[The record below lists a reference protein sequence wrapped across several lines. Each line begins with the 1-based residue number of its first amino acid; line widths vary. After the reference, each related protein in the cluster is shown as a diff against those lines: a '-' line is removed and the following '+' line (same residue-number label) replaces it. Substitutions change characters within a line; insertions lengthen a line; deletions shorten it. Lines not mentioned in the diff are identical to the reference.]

1 MNSLVLGDGRRLA
14 YRDSGSG
21 PALVLLHGWAMSSVV
36 FSELSAELSRDF
48 RVLAPDLRGHGG
60 SDPGSGY
67 GCSAFAADLSE
78 WFTGLDL
85 RAAALL
91 GWSLGGEVALTLAA
105 DAPLRSRL
113 RALVLVATTPRFCAG
128 DDWTAGLPA
137 TQLRAL
143 ARDLRRNYRKTM
155 GDFFALQF
163 SGETLPK
170 ERHQEI
176 LRFAVRA
183 GRLPEPEIALAGLDT
198 LGQEDLRDLLPQ
210 LQLQLP
216 TLVVHGELDR
226 IVLPEAGRFLAAT
239 LPQARLEL
247 WPEVGHAPFIS
258 DPLRFCSLLRTFLA

>member
-1 MNSLVLGDGRRLA
+1 MNSLVLADGRRLA

-48 RVLAPDLRGHGG
+48 RVLAPDLRGHGD
-60 SDPGSGY
+60 SDPGCGY
-67 GCSAFAADLSE
+67 GCSALAADLNE
-78 WFTGLDL
+78 WFTALDL
-85 RAAALL
+85 RAAVLL

-128 DDWTAGLPA
+128 DDWTAGLPVI
-137 TQLRAL
+137 QLRAL
-143 ARDLRRNYRKTM
+143 ARDLRRNYLKTM

-163 SGETLPK
+163 SGETLAK
-170 ERHQEI
+170 ERYQQI
-176 LRFAVRA
+176 LRFAVRV
-183 GRLPEPEIALAGLDT
+183 GRLPEPEIALAGLET
-198 LGQEDLRDLLPQ
+198 LGQEDLRHLLPQ
-210 LQLQLP
+210 LQLS

-258 DPLRFCSLLRTFLA
+258 APVRFCSLLRTFLG

>member
-1 MNSLVLGDGRRLA
+1 MNSLVLADGRRLA
-14 YRDSGSG
+14 YRESGSG

-78 WFTGLDL
+78 WFMRLDL
-85 RAAALL
+85 RHAVLL

-105 DAPLRSRL
+105 EVPLRSRL
-113 RALVLVATTPRFCAG
+113 RALVLVATTPRFAAG
-128 DDWTAGLPA
+128 ADWSGGLPA

-143 ARDLRRNYRKTM
+143 VRDLRRNYLKTM

-163 SGETLPK
+163 SGENLPK
-170 ERHQEI
+170 ERYQEI
-176 LRFAVRA
+176 QRFAVRA
-183 GRLPEPEIALAGLDT
+183 GRLPEPDIALAGLET
-198 LGQEDLRDLLPQ
+198 LGEEDLRGLLP
-210 LQLQLP
+210 QLQLP

-258 DPLRFCSLLRTFLA
+258 DPLRFCSLLRSFLA

>member
-1 MNSLVLGDGRRLA
+1 MNSLVLADGRRLG
-14 YRDSGSG
+14 YRECGSG
-21 PALVLLHGWAMSSVV
+21 PVLVLLHGWAMSSVV

-78 WFTGLDL
+78 WFTRLDL
-85 RAAALL
+85 RHAALL

-105 DAPLRSRL
+105 EAPLRNRL
-113 RALVLVATTPRFCAG
+113 RALVLVATTPRFAAG
-128 DDWTAGLPA
+128 AGWSGGLPT

-143 ARDLRRNYRKTM
+143 ARDLRRNYLKAM

-163 SGETLPK
+163 VGETLPQ
-170 ERHQEI
+170 ERRQQI

-183 GRLPEPEIALAGLDT
+183 GRLPEPDIALAGLET
-198 LGQEDLRDLLPQ
+198 LAEEDLRHLLP
-210 LQLQLP
+210 QLQLP

-226 IVLPEAGRFLAAT
+226 IVLPEAGRFLATT

-247 WPEVGHAPFIS
+247 WPQVGHAPFIS
-258 DPLRFCSLLRTFLA
+258 DPLRFCSLLRNFLS

>member
-1 MNSLVLGDGRRLA
+1 VNSLVLADGRRLA
-14 YRDSGSG
+14 YGESGSG

-67 GCSAFAADLSE
+67 GCSALAADLSE
-78 WFTGLDL
+78 WFTALNL
-85 RAAALL
+85 RDAALL

-105 DAPLRSRL
+105 AAPVRSRL
-113 RALVLVATTPRFCAG
+113 RALALVATTPRFCAG
-128 DDWTAGLPA
+128 DDWTAGLPV

-143 ARDLRRNYRKTM
+143 ARDLRRNYLKTM

-163 SGETLPK
+163 AGETLPK
-170 ERHQEI
+170 ERYQEI

-183 GRLPEPEIALAGLDT
+183 GRLPEPEIALAGLET
-198 LGQEDLRDLLPQ
+198 LGQEDLRHLLPQ
-210 LQLQLP
+210 LELP

-247 WPEVGHAPFIS
+247 WPQVGHAPFIS
-258 DPLRFCSLLRTFLA
+258 DPVRFCSLLRNFLA

>member
-1 MNSLVLGDGRRLA
+1 MNSLVLADGRRLA

-60 SDPGSGY
+60 SDPGPDY
-67 GCSAFAADLSE
+67 GCCGFVADLSE
-78 WFTGLDL
+78 WLIALDL
-85 RAAALL
+85 QQVALL

-105 DAPLRSRL
+105 DDRIRSRL
-113 RALVLVATTPRFCAG
+113 RALVLVATTPRFAAG
-128 DDWTAGLPA
+128 DDWRGGLPT

-143 ARDLRRNYRKTM
+143 ARDLRRNYLKTM

-163 SGETLPK
+163 SDETLPK
-170 ERHQEI
+170 ERYQEI

-183 GRLPEPEIALAGLDT
+183 GRLPEPEIALAGLET
-198 LGQEDLRDLLPQ
+198 LGQEDLRDLLPR
-210 LQLQLP
+210 LQLP
-216 TLVVHGELDR
+216 TLVIHGGLDR

-258 DPLRFCSLLRTFLA
+258 DPLRFCSLLRNFLA